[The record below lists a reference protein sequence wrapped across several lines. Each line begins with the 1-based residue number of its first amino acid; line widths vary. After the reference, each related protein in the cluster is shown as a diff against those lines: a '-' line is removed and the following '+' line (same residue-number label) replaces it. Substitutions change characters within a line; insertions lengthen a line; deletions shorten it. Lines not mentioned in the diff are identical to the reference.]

1 MRVKSYHVG
10 EMPCPVPG
18 TQHSDTR
25 YLLTGMIKNHQYTY
39 RANDNFTFTA
49 LLRRHSASAYWKKSL
64 LSLRLC
70 LLSEL
75 WGLEQYL
82 LLTHFIFIVLVKG
95 QLIRHWGLGV
105 LSPILSMHSLAT
117 LNNEW
122 NDAVLGAFSCIARKA
137 KHLSSPS
144 FLPAQH

>member
-1 MRVKSYHVG
+1 MG

-18 TQHSDTR
+18 TQHSDTH

-39 RANDNFTFTA
+39 RANDTFTFTA
-49 LLRRHSASAYWKKSL
+49 LLRRHSTSAQLKKIL
-64 LSLRLC
+64 LSLRVC

-75 WGLEQYL
+75 WGLEQCL

-95 QLIRHWGLGV
+95 QLIRHWDLGV
-105 LSPILSMHSLAT
+105 LSPILSMHSLVT

-122 NDAVLGAFSCIARKA
+122 DDAVLGTFFCIARKA
-137 KHLSSPS
+137 KHSSSPS